1 MKILIDGD
9 ACPSIK
15 LIEDVAK
22 KYNITVE
29 IITDTAHIIS
39 SNYSK
44 VFMVGK
50 GKDNTDI
57 YLINRVSE
65 KDIVIT
71 QDYGLAVMVL
81 GKKGSAISPKGLI
94 YTNNNIDALLL
105 SSHINRK
112 LRDDGYKIKG
122 PKKRTK
128 YDDVLLIKNLEMI
141 ITK

>member
-15 LIEDVAK
+15 LIENVAK
-22 KYNITVE
+22 KYNIPVE
-29 IITDTAHIIS
+29 IITDTAHIINS
-39 SNYSK
+39 DYSK
-44 VFMVGK
+44 VFIVDK

-57 YLINRVSE
+57 YLINRVRE

-81 GKKGSAISPKGLI
+81 GKKGSAISPKGFI

>member
-1 MKILIDGD
+1 VKILIDGD

-81 GKKGSAISPKGLI
+81 GKKGVRL
-94 YTNNNIDALLL
+94 
-105 SSHINRK
+105 
-112 LRDDGYKIKG
+112 
-122 PKKRTK
+122 
-128 YDDVLLIKNLEMI
+128 VLQE
-141 ITK
+141 